1 MNASNAVKALVL
13 VVAGLLSGCDLLGI
27 ESPEKIE
34 AAKEADGKAIGGAC
48 RQAMHGIAEC
58 YQLNPK
64 GMRAAIFAGWREMD
78 EYMRENK
85 LEGMPFPTTQ
95 DESAA
100 KAESEADAASQ
111 AKSAKGGKPA
121 AKDAGDAKTKSH

>member
-13 VVAGLLSGCDLLGI
+13 AAAGLLGGCDLLGI

-48 RQAMHGIAEC
+48 RQAMHGIEEC

-64 GMRAAIFAGWREMD
+64 AMRAAIFAGWREMD

-85 LEGMPFPTTQ
+85 LEGMPPKSSK
-95 DESAA
+95 DE

-111 AKSAKGGKPA
+111 AKSEKGGKQA
-121 AKDAGDAKTKSH
+121 AGEAKKK

>member
-13 VVAGLLSGCDLLGI
+13 AVAGLLSGCDLLGI
-27 ESPEKIE
+27 ESPEKVE

-48 RQAMHGIAEC
+48 RQAMHGIEEC

-85 LEGMPFPTTQ
+85 LEGMPPASNK
-95 DESAA
+95 DDKADPES
-100 KAESEADAASQ
+100 DAASQ

-121 AKDAGDAKTKSH
+121 AKEAADTKPKSH